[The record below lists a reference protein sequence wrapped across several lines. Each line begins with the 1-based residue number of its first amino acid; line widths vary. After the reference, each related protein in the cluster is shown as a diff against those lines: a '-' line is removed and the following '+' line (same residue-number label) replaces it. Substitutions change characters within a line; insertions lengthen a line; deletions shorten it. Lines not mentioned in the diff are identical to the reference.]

1 MERVEPLP
9 IAPGAVLRP
18 FKASDAGELTETIA
32 ANREHLARWL
42 PWAQSHGFE
51 DSIEYLDRKRAQ
63 IEANDGFEGAIVLD
77 GRIVGGAGFH
87 GVDWI
92 NRSSS
97 IGYWLAADAV
107 GRGLMSG
114 AVAALLGHA
123 FEVWELHRVIIEAV
137 VDNARSRA
145 IPERLGFREEA
156 LLREAKLIGGRYE
169 DAVLYAMLAPEW
181 SSLGPREATG
191 SA

>member
-1 MERVEPLP
+1 
-9 IAPGAVLRP
+9 
-18 FKASDAGELTETIA
+18 
-32 ANREHLARWL
+32 
-42 PWAQSHGFE
+42 
-51 DSIEYLDRKRAQ
+51 
-63 IEANDGFEGAIVLD
+63 VLD

-97 IGYWLAADAV
+97 IGYWLTAEAQ

-114 AVAALLGHA
+114 AVRALLAHA
-123 FEVWELHRVIIEAV
+123 FETLELHRVVIEVV

-156 LLREAKLIGGRYE
+156 VLREAKLIGGRYE
-169 DAVLYAMLAPEW
+169 DAALYAMLASDWP
-181 SSLGPREATG
+181 SSPAREAIG
-191 SA
+191 SE

>member
-1 MERVEPLP
+1 MERIEPMR
-9 IAPGAVLRP
+9 IGPGAVLRP
-18 FKASDAGELTETIA
+18 FKASDAGELTEAVA

-42 PWAQSHGFE
+42 PWAETHGFE
-51 DSIEYLDRKRAQ
+51 DSVEYLDRKRAQ

-114 AVAALLGHA
+114 AVRALLDHA
-123 FEVWELHRVIIEAV
+123 FGVWDLHRVIIEAV
-137 VDNARSRA
+137 VDNQRSRA
-145 IPERLGFREEA
+145 VPERLGFREEA
-156 LLREAKLIGGRYE
+156 LLREAKLIRGRYE
-169 DAVLYAMLAPEW
+169 DAVLYAMLASEW
-181 SSLGPREATG
+181 PPSPREATG

>member
-1 MERVEPLP
+1 METIEPLP
-9 IAPGAVLRP
+9 IAPGAVLRTFRP
-18 FKASDAGELTETIA
+18 SDAGELTEAIA

-42 PWAQSHGFE
+42 PWAETHGFE
-51 DSIEYLDRKRAQ
+51 DSVEYLDRKRVQ

-114 AVAALLGHA
+114 AVRALLDHA
-123 FEVWELHRVIIEAV
+123 FGVWELHRVIIEAV

-156 LLREAKLIGGRYE
+156 LLREAKLIRGRYE
-169 DAVLYAMLAPEW
+169 DAVLYAMLASEW
-181 SSLGPREATG
+181 SPSPREATG

>member
-1 MERVEPLP
+1 MERIEPLP

-18 FKASDAGELTETIA
+18 FKPSDAGELTETIA

-42 PWAQSHGFE
+42 PWAESHGFG
-51 DSIEYLDRKRAQ
+51 DSVESLDRKRAQ

-77 GRIVGGAGFH
+77 GRIVGVAGFH
-87 GVDWI
+87 AVDWI

-97 IGYWLAADAV
+97 IGYWLAVEAI

-114 AVAALLGHA
+114 AVRALLDHA
-123 FEVWELHRVIIEAV
+123 FGSWELHRVIIEAV

-156 LLREAKLIGGRYE
+156 LLREAKLIRGRYE
-169 DAVLYAMLAPEW
+169 DAVLYAMLASEW
-181 SSLGPREATG
+181 SSPAREATG

>member
-1 MERVEPLP
+1 MERIEPLW

-18 FKASDAGELTETIA
+18 FRPSDAEELTEAIA

-42 PWAQSHGFE
+42 PWAESHGFE
-51 DSIEYLDRKRAQ
+51 DSVEYLDRKRVQ

-77 GRIVGGAGFH
+77 GRIVGAAGFH

-92 NRSSS
+92 NHSTS
-97 IGYWLAADAV
+97 IGYWLAAEAV

-114 AVAALLGHA
+114 AVTALLDHA
-123 FEVWELHRVIIEAV
+123 FSTWDLHRVIIEVV
-137 VDNARSRA
+137 VDNGRSRA

-156 LLREAKLIGGRYE
+156 LLREAKLIRGRYE
-169 DAVLYAMLAPEW
+169 DAVLYAMLASEW
-181 SSLGPREATG
+181 SPPVPREATG

>member
-1 MERVEPLP
+1 MEKIEPLP
-9 IAPGAVLRP
+9 IAPGVVLRP
-18 FKASDAGELTETIA
+18 FKASDAGELTEAIA

-42 PWAQSHGFE
+42 PWAETHGFE
-51 DSIEYLDRKRAQ
+51 DSVDYLERKRAQ

-97 IGYWLAADAV
+97 IGYWLATEAV

-114 AVAALLGHA
+114 AVRTLLDHA
-123 FEVWELHRVIIEAV
+123 FDVWELHRVIIEVV
-137 VDNARSRA
+137 VDNVRSRA

-156 LLREAKLIGGRYE
+156 LLREAKLIRGLYE
-169 DAVLYAMLAPEW
+169 DAVLYAMLASDWPPP
-181 SSLGPREATG
+181 SPREATG
-191 SA
+191 NA